1 MHVIVCDSSH
11 RRKAKNESTAA
22 AGVSIMWESLMCNDF
37 TGGGHFSIATGHQV
51 NSLAR
56 GKHFSISHFLYL
68 IIIPLLAPQPSSEF
82 FTL

>member
-1 MHVIVCDSSH
+1 
-11 RRKAKNESTAA
+11 
-22 AGVSIMWESLMCNDF
+22 MCNDF